1 LGFKGCRF
9 PAIFGKKRSPI
20 LSIINL
26 VKKGV
31 FSHRFFIRTTDR
43 IPIMERAATIVIKER
58 GDLVVVGK
66 GVGTVVGGR
75 EVTAVV
81 VRTVVGTVTGAVTV
95 NVFTPI

>member
-1 LGFKGCRF
+1 
-9 PAIFGKKRSPI
+9 
-20 LSIINL
+20 
-26 VKKGV
+26 
-31 FSHRFFIRTTDR
+31 
-43 IPIMERAATIVIKER
+43 M

-75 EVTAVV
+75 EVTTVV